1 MFTFFILQSK
11 SFLIFTKDEVQL
23 VSKQKSEVLVK
34 DNGVIVIKSIRDINV
49 ANFTFRIS

>member
-11 SFLIFTKDEVQL
+11 SFLIFTKDEIQL

-34 DNGVIVIKSIRDINV
+34 DNGIIDTESFRTFNV
-49 ANFTFRIS
+49 TN